1 MQFAALVENGTSLAR
16 ITYAFNSANVEGWGL
31 YAETI
36 MMEHLPL
43 EGQLFTLLTRLQRAG
58 RMFMDPMVN
67 LGQMSPEQAVDFM
80 MNQIGLSEAMA
91 RSEADRYA
99 FLAPGQATSYYY
111 GYRNLQRLRTEVE
124 MALGERFKQRPYHD
138 FILAQG
144 LLPPEL
150 LREVVLEEFVP
161 AQQ

>member
-1 MQFAALVENGTSLAR
+1 
-16 ITYAFNSANVEGWGL
+16 
-31 YAETI
+31 
-36 MMEHLPL
+36 
-43 EGQLFTLLTRLQRAG
+43 
-58 RMFMDPMVN
+58 
-67 LGQMSPEQAVDFM
+67 
-80 MNQIGLSEAMA
+80 MA

-150 LREVVLEEFVP
+150 LREAVLEEFVP

>member
-1 MQFAALVENGTSLAR
+1 MALHWRA
-16 ITYAFNSANVEGWGL
+16 AFNSANVEGWGL
-31 YAETI
+31 YSEAI

-43 EGQLFTLLTRLQRAG
+43 EGQLFTLLARLQRAG

-67 LGQMSPEQAVDFM
+67 LGLLSPEDAVDFM

-124 MALGERFKQRPYHD
+124 MTLGDRFNQRKYHD
-138 FILAQG
+138 FVLEQG
-144 LLPPEL
+144 LLPPDL
-150 LREVVLEEFVP
+150 LRKAVLEDFVP
-161 AQQ
+161 KQ